1 VSIVTSHLPE
11 GRAAVQRHLEA
22 QAKLT
27 DADRDALRLTL
38 ADVTSHMA
46 GDEIIAKDV
55 PLDTPRFVLSGWLCR
70 AVTLPDGRRQILDFY
85 IPGDLAGHSS
95 RAGARAKAPYVCL
108 TNAVTASAAPLA
120 ARLKEHPDAYSGLSR
135 ALAALEDEIEKRLL
149 DQIVRT
155 GRMQAHE
162 RMAHL
167 LSELHMRH
175 HRAGIGLGNG
185 FVMPLT
191 QETLGE
197 ALGLS
202 TVHVNRVL
210 QQLRREQSIR
220 TAAGRIEI
228 ANAEFLA
235 ANTVVRH

>member
-1 VSIVTSHLPE
+1 MSLVASHLPE
-11 GRAAVQRHLEA
+11 GRAAVQRHLETL
-22 QAKLT
+22 AKLG
-27 DADRDALRLTL
+27 DSDREALRLTL
-38 ADVTSHMA
+38 ADVTSHAA
-46 GDEIIAKDV
+46 GDQIIANDV

-85 IPGDLAGHSS
+85 IPGDLAGYSS
-95 RAGARAKAPYVCL
+95 RPGARAQASYVCL
-108 TNAVTASAAPLA
+108 TNVVTASAAPLV
-120 ARLKEHPDAYSGLSR
+120 ARLRERADAHSGLGR
-135 ALAALEDEIEKRLL
+135 ALAALEEEIEKRLL

-167 LSELHMRH
+167 LAELHWRH
-175 HRAGIGLGNG
+175 QRAGIGLGNG

-191 QETLGE
+191 QETMGE

-210 QQLRREQSIR
+210 QQLRREHSIR

-235 ANTVVRH
+235 ANTGVTH